1 MNIEQ
6 FCADYRATVES
17 LPRMLESVTVEL
29 RESFGYSLEEIL
41 LWRQEAV
48 ANADVVALRNIQ
60 AIDQRLAGM
69 AMAVRERLGVDVR
82 RYLDAGQFVGN
93 RSGAGLSA

>member
-17 LPRMLESVTVEL
+17 LPRMLERVTGEL
-29 RESFGYSLEEIL
+29 RESFGYSLEETL

-48 ANADVVALRNIQ
+48 ANADVVALRNIR
-60 AIDQRLAGM
+60 AIDQQLADM
-69 AMAVRERLGVDVR
+69 ATAIRERLGVDVR
-82 RYLDAGQFVGN
+82 RFLEAGQFVEQ
-93 RSGAGLSA
+93 RRAL